1 MVLLAAALL
10 SRALR
15 AAAEHPAAPG
25 VGEAA
30 SLDAY
35 ALSLSLGMRK
45 SPLSETSGR
54 EESSLCIRG
63 YSAEINTKRVELSH
77 SANKGLRVCMQRI
90 N

>member
-25 VGEAA
+25 VGKAA
-30 SLDAY
+30 SLDAH
-35 ALSLSLGMRK
+35 ALFLSPGMRK